1 MDGRAISSDFS
12 GEAGGREGEMRALDL
27 LAVVSHFS
35 FFSFVVYCAH
45 PGLKRREADGRRRS
59 LRETAVNLTK
69 THRPFRSYPSFPA
82 QLTLAA
88 HSLPLSANKQHKVYI
103 FSPLLTF
110 YSRPVAHT
118 LDGIRIRRVPPSC
131 TFPNAIFFCWWKK
144 ENVALPSAVFKQA
157 PPSCWWQEFESVFVG
172 MTSWWTPILPSLI
185 AIHVCVAL
193 LGKRRRRR
201 KYGGETCIFHRDI

>member
-1 MDGRAISSDFS
+1 MGERQDRKGRIACRWLIDGWTGNLQRLL
-12 GEAGGREGEMRALDL
+12 GRGGRTREGEMRALDL

-131 TFPNAIFFCWWKK
+131 TFPNAIFFCW
-144 ENVALPSAVFKQA
+144 
-157 PPSCWWQEFESVFVG
+157 
-172 MTSWWTPILPSLI
+172 
-185 AIHVCVAL
+185 
-193 LGKRRRRR
+193 
-201 KYGGETCIFHRDI
+201 